1 MAEVAPT
8 ETHNHLVQQIKQSVQ
23 ATEDFWQKS
32 GATSTFLNWVDSPGK
47 TSAKM
52 FKVLWFDHLLD
63 EAVVQ
68 NANVTFRKL
77 ITLHNCLTLLADVC
91 TSFGYTHGQSPISLL
106 QALSGSDMLEMI
118 VDLGS
123 VHRNCL
129 FENITL
135 KNELPSKGVKDS
147 SSRSDSP
154 EGIGRLGN
162 GHTIPNGDLTEGG
175 ASDWEG
181 SGRNTAEGGKMKTPQ
196 EQNAHALRYIAIQIP
211 NTLVPLFQG
220 VSP

>member
-68 NANVTFRKL
+68 NANV
-77 ITLHNCLTLLADVC
+77 AAV
-91 TSFGYTHGQSPISLL
+91 GYLGQ
-106 QALSGSDMLEMI
+106 
-118 VDLGS
+118 
-123 VHRNCL
+123 R
-129 FENITL
+129 
-135 KNELPSKGVKDS
+135 
-147 SSRSDSP
+147 
-154 EGIGRLGN
+154 
-162 GHTIPNGDLTEGG
+162 
-175 ASDWEG
+175 
-181 SGRNTAEGGKMKTPQ
+181 
-196 EQNAHALRYIAIQIP
+196 
-211 NTLVPLFQG
+211 
-220 VSP
+220 